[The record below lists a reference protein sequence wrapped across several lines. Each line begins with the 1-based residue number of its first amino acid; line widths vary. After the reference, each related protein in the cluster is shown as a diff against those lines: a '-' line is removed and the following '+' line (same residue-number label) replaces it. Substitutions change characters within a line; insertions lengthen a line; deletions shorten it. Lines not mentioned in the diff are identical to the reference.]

1 MGVTAEGFVIT
12 LALDTST
19 TFLAI
24 AALRENEV
32 IFSVASDIGRQH
44 GELLLPTLQR
54 ELAAHQLAPQEIRK
68 IITGIGPGS
77 YTGVKIALATAKGI
91 AAGSGAELLG
101 YTSLAGL
108 LPGGQEPHTEQ
119 VLMVDAGRGRY
130 YAQRFRQE
138 NGFIQV
144 MSEPWRVAAGEELP
158 VGELVYWDAQMGVRA
173 EQLARVYGVE
183 SRLFPYY
190 L

>member
-1 MGVTAEGFVIT
+1 MIT

-24 AALRENEV
+24 AALRNGKPV
-32 IFSVASDIGRQH
+32 FAIADDIGRQH

-54 ELAAHQLAPQEIRK
+54 NLAQHNVEPSDITR
-68 IITGIGPGS
+68 IIAGIGPGS

-91 AAGSGAELLG
+91 AAGSDAELFG

-108 LPGGQEPHTEQ
+108 LPSVTPDVPLT
-119 VLMVDAGRGRY
+119 LLVDAGRGRF
-130 YAQRFRQE
+130 YAQRFHRSDE
-138 NGFIQV
+138 GITV
-144 MSEPWRVAAGEELP
+144 LSEPWRIAADEAP
-158 VGELVYWDAQMGVRA
+158 PAGELVYWDASMGVRA
-173 EQLARVYGVE
+173 AQLAQVRGVT
-183 SRLFPYY
+183 SRIFPYY